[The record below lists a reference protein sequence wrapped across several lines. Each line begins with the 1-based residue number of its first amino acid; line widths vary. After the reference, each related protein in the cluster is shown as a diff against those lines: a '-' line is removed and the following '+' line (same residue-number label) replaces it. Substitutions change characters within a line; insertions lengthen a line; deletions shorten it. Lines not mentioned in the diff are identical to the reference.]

1 MNSEIKEQLQTAVVA
16 GLAVLGA
23 YATRKILEKSWKKT
37 TKKDPPVDPTDD
49 SNSWL
54 EILAWAAVTGIAA
67 NAARVMLTW
76 GVTEGI
82 EKLEDKA

>member
-1 MNSEIKEQLQTAVVA
+1 MDNEIKEQLQTAVVA

-37 TKKDPPVDPTDD
+37 TKKAPPVDPNDD
-49 SNSWL
+49 SNSWV

-67 NAARVMLTW
+67 NATRVMLTW
-76 GVTEGI
+76 GVTEGM
-82 EKLEDKA
+82 EKLDEG

>member
-1 MNSEIKEQLQTAVVA
+1 MDNEIKEQLQTAVVA

-37 TKKDPPVDPTDD
+37 TKKAPPVDPTDEP
-49 SNSWL
+49 NSWV

-67 NAARVMLTW
+67 NATRVMLTW
-76 GVTEGI
+76 GVTEGM
-82 EKLEDKA
+82 EKLDEG

>member
-1 MNSEIKEQLQTAVVA
+1 MDKEIKEQLQTAVVA

-37 TKKDPPVDPTDD
+37 TKKAPPVDPTDD
-49 SNSWL
+49 ANSWV

-67 NAARVMLTW
+67 NATRVMLTW
-76 GVTEGI
+76 GVTEGM
-82 EKLEDKA
+82 EKLDEG